1 MQMTTQ
7 TITAN
12 HSLEFYSPEDLQ
24 ADPSLRTVWESLV
37 HLGNP
42 LNGAYLG
49 PAPFET
55 HAKLAPHEGNRVVMI
70 RDGDGKV
77 IGICPVVHWK
87 LEMPFQVR
95 RRIFGKLK
103 LEAATVLSG
112 EPLLPQDPAL
122 FRLLIEGLLREMSW
136 CDCIYFNSIP
146 ADCYT
151 TRFIYGEEG
160 RLERYFVYPRRL
172 QPREW
177 IYLELEESYEKF
189 LQGKQ
194 TKTRNTW
201 KRRVKKLRELGG
213 GVLECDRIENED
225 QVGAFYEAANSVAEK
240 SWQFRTLGRALEETA
255 LYRDSLRSLAR
266 QGCLRA
272 YLLRCG
278 ERPCAFWIG
287 LQDNDV
293 LQLEQSAY
301 SCDFAIQSPGT
312 VLHYMLMEDVYRH
325 RRPKFLNYGT
335 GVNPHK
341 RLFANRDSSDTAI
354 HLFRPTLRNRL
365 RAASHGMFYSGLELV
380 KKLSRKRAG
389 APAPSEDDES

>member
-1 MQMTTQ
+1 MTTQ
-7 TITAN
+7 TITAK
-12 HSLEFYSPEDLQ
+12 HTLVFYSPEDLQ
-24 ADPSLRTVWESLV
+24 ADPSVRTVWESLV

-55 HAKLAPHEGNRVVMI
+55 QARVSPHEGNRVVMI

-77 IGICPVVHWK
+77 IGVCPVVHWK

-95 RRIFGKLK
+95 KRIFGKLK

-112 EPLLPQDPAL
+112 EPLLPQDPEL
-122 FRLLIEGLLREMSW
+122 FRLLFEGLLREMSW

-151 TRFIYGEEG
+151 SRYIYGEKG
-160 RLERYFVYPRRL
+160 RLDREFVYPRRL
-172 QPREW
+172 QRREW
-177 IYLELEESYEKF
+177 IYLELEESYEQF
-189 LQGKQ
+189 LQGRQ
-194 TKTRNTW
+194 PKTRYNL
-201 KRRVKKLRELGG
+201 KRQVKKLREFGG
-213 GVLECDRIENED
+213 GVLECIRVENED
-225 QVGAFYEAANSVAEK
+225 QVDAFHEAAYAVAEK
-240 SWQFRTLGRALEETA
+240 SWQFHNLGRALEETA
-255 LYRDSLRSLAR
+255 LYRESLRSLAR

-293 LQLEQSAY
+293 LQLEQTAFS
-301 SCDFAIQSPGT
+301 SDFASHSPGT
-312 VLHYMLMEDVYRH
+312 VLNYMLMEDVYRH
-325 RRPKFLNYGT
+325 RRPRFLNFGT
-335 GVNPHK
+335 GVTLYK
-341 RLFANRDSSDTAI
+341 RLFCNRTSSDAAI
-354 HLFRPTLRNRL
+354 YLFRPTLRNRL

-380 KKLSRKRAG
+380 KRLSRKRAQE
-389 APAPSEDDES
+389 PAMSEDES

>member
-1 MQMTTQ
+1 LRSTRPRISKQ
-7 TITAN
+7 T
-12 HSLEFYSPEDLQ
+12 
-24 ADPSLRTVWESLV
+24 PSLRTVWESLV

-42 LNGAYLG
+42 LNGAFLG
-49 PAPFET
+49 PSPFET
-55 HAKLAPHEGNRVVMI
+55 HAKVSPHEGNRVVMI

-77 IGICPVVHWK
+77 IGVCPVVHWK

-112 EPLLPQDPAL
+112 ELLLPHDPEL
-122 FRLLIEGLLREMSW
+122 FRLLFEGLLREMSW

-146 ADCYT
+146 ADCDT
-151 TRFIYGEEG
+151 TRFIYGKEG
-160 RLERYFVYPRRL
+160 RTGRYFVYPRRL

-177 IYLELEESYEKF
+177 IYLELEESFERF
-189 LQGKQ
+189 LQGKH
-194 TKTRNTW
+194 KRTRNTW

-225 QVGAFYEAANSVAEK
+225 QVGAFYEAAYWVAEK
-240 SWQFRTLGRALEETA
+240 SWQFRNLGRALEETA
-255 LYRDSLRSLAR
+255 LYRESLRDFAC

-278 ERPCAFWIG
+278 ETPCAFVIG

-293 LQLEQSAY
+293 LQFEQTAY
-301 SCDFAIQSPGT
+301 SGDFAIQSPGT
-312 VLHYMLMEDVYRH
+312 VLYYMLMEDVYRH
-325 RRPKFLNYGT
+325 RRPKFLNHGT
-335 GVNPHK
+335 GVTPHK
-341 RLFANRDSSDTAI
+341 RLFTNQNSLDTAI

-365 RAASHGMFYSGLELV
+365 RAASHGMFYLGLELV
-380 KKLSRKRAG
+380 
-389 APAPSEDDES
+389 

>member
-1 MQMTTQ
+1 MTTQ

-12 HSLEFYSPEDLQ
+12 HSLAVYSPEDLQ
-24 ADPSLRTVWESLV
+24 ADPSLRIVWESLV

-42 LNGAYLG
+42 LHGAYLG
-49 PAPFET
+49 PSPFET
-55 HAKLAPHEGNRVVMI
+55 HAKVSPHVGNRVLMI

-95 RRIFGKLK
+95 RRTLGKLK

-112 EPLLPQDPAL
+112 EPLLPQDPKL
-122 FRLLIEGLLREMSW
+122 FRLLFEGLLHEMSW

-151 TRFIYGEEG
+151 TRFIYGKEG
-160 RLERYFVYPRRL
+160 RIGRYFVYPRRL

-177 IYLELEESYEKF
+177 IYLELEESYERF
-189 LQGKQ
+189 LQGKH
-194 TKTRNTW
+194 KRTRNTW

-225 QVGAFYEAANSVAEK
+225 QVDAFYEAAYSVAEK
-240 SWQFRTLGRALEETA
+240 SWQFRNLGRALEETA
-255 LYRDSLRSLAR
+255 LYRESLRSLAR

-278 ERPCAFWIG
+278 DRPCAFVIG

-293 LQLEQSAY
+293 LQFEQTAY
-301 SCDFAIQSPGT
+301 SGDFSIQSPGT
-312 VLHYMLMEDVYRH
+312 VLYYMLLEDVYRH
-325 RRPKFLNYGT
+325 RRPKFLNHGT
-335 GVNPHK
+335 GVTLHK
-341 RLFANRDSSDTAI
+341 RLFSNQHSSDTSI

-365 RAASHGMFYSGLELV
+365 RAASQGMFYSGLKLV
-380 KKLSRKRAG
+380 KQLSRKRAE
-389 APAPSEDDES
+389 APAASEDDES